1 MLYIEPARLPADWC
15 SSMTALSL
23 RYFAACLLL
32 LVLPSTG
39 AHAQNEPQRVI
50 VPIAGDL
57 YRFQNNFHYSVFLVA
72 SDGIIATDP
81 IDAGAAQWLKSE
93 LGRRFPGKPV
103 RYLIYSHSHADHIA
117 GGQVFADT
125 ATVVAHERAKER
137 ILAEK
142 VPTAVPA
149 LTFSDRMTIEAG
161 GKRVELYYLGHNHSD
176 NTIVMRFPDEGA
188 LFAVDIVAVKRLPY
202 RDFPDG
208 HLDDWIETL
217 KAVERMDFDV
227 LAPGHGSLGTR
238 ADVAEHRRY
247 LELLRERVKREMD
260 AGKSVQEIKRAV
272 KMSEHESW
280 GSYRDWVELNVE
292 GMYRYLRARGRN

>member
-1 MLYIEPARLPADWC
+1 MAMRCLA
-15 SSMTALSL
+15 T
-23 RYFAACLLL
+23 CLLL
-32 LVLPSTG
+32 LGLPCTG
-39 AHAQNEPQRVI
+39 VQAQDEPQRAI
-50 VPIAGDL
+50 TPIAGDL
-57 YRFQNNFHYSVFLVA
+57 YRFQNNFHYSVFLVTA
-72 SDGIIATDP
+72 DGIIATDP
-81 IDAGAAQWLKSE
+81 IDAGAAQWLKAE
-93 LGRRFPGKPV
+93 LGRRFPGRPI

-137 ILAEK
+137 ILAEQ

-161 GKRVELYYLGHNHSD
+161 GKRVELYYLGRNHSD
-176 NTIVMRFPDEGA
+176 NTIVMRFPDEA
-188 LFAVDIVAVKRLPY
+188 VLFAVDIVAVRRLPY

-208 HLDDWIETL
+208 HLDEWIETL
-217 KAVERMDFDV
+217 KAVERMDFDI

-247 LELLRERVKREMD
+247 LELLRERVKREMG
-260 AGKSVQEIKRAV
+260 AGKSVDEIKRSV
-272 KMSEHESW
+272 RMPEYESW

-292 GMYRYLRARGRN
+292 GMYRYLRARGGS